1 MLFGT
6 AEDKCAARRAWDH
19 DWISKAMLHNN
30 CTLQPDSVVFGEN
43 KCNDTTLSFPQG
55 RSFSQRSTDIC
66 WILLFL
72 LRPLSPALFIL
83 LFFVLLG
90 SGCVQEMDKNVLWEC
105 FSERP
110 TEEDRLPAKH
120 NRCSV
125 APEVWFHL
133 LQILTHKDLSVI
145 YTKRHFLLLFFTV
158 LSSHLLCTFLAFISS
173 NFLHL
178 TSSLHLCVCHLI
190 TLQTF
195 FCGPCASSISTVLR
209 WATEL
214 CSEALLF
221 FYVLFIFVALGT
233 DYRPYKPFL

>member
-1 MLFGT
+1 MLFRT

-30 CTLQPDSVVFGEN
+30 CILQPDSVVFGKN
-43 KCNDTTLSFPQG
+43 KCNDTTLSFPQD
-55 RSFSQRSTDIC
+55 RSWSTDIC

-83 LFFVLLG
+83 LFFLLLG
-90 SGCVQEMDKNVLWEC
+90 SGCVQEMDKNILWEC

-125 APEVWFHL
+125 AAEVWFQL
-133 LQILTHKDLSVI
+133 PQILKHKDLSVI
-145 YTKRHFLLLFFTV
+145 YTKRHFLLLFFTI

-173 NFLHL
+173 NFLYL
-178 TSSLHLCVCHLI
+178 TSSLHLSLWSSHHFAVVLLWALCQFHLCC
-190 TLQTF
+190 LVVSHKALFWSPSF
-195 FCGPCASSISTVLR
+195 F
-209 WATEL
+209 L
-214 CSEALLF
+214 CS
-221 FYVLFIFVALGT
+221 FYIRGPWDRL
-233 DYRPYKPFL
+233 